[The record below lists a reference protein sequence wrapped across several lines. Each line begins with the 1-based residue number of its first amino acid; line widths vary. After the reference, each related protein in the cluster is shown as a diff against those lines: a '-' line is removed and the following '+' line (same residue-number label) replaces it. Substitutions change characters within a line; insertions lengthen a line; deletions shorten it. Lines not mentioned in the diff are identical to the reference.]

1 MSYPRVMHVGFHPIG
16 APTNSGLTLGSMF
29 GGWPEDRLLQVC
41 SREHPDVAGTSNLVL
56 TPPSVAPVDG
66 FVRSILGK
74 RLPSGSVDGLNNSV
88 SRPSAQLTVKK
99 RLRLA
104 ATAANDIGPVW
115 LPPSVV
121 QRVREFRPEVVH
133 SLLGGVR
140 AMRLATRLSRQFDIP
155 LVPHFMDDWVDNLFA
170 HGQLGGFARRQ
181 VDRAL
186 DDALER
192 APLCLTIGEDMRREY
207 EERLRRPCVV
217 VGNSVDLGAYQE
229 LLRNSGD
236 RITPRSMRYVGGL
249 HLGRADVLRTLAR
262 ALESRQPIGAPWA
275 LELFVPASD
284 ASLGSSL
291 EKELGPVRF
300 GGSLAPGRVP
310 EVLASADALL
320 FLESAEPHISSFT
333 RLSVSTKVPQY
344 LASGRPILVVGPDD
358 QASVNEL
365 MRSGAGAFGG
375 GGGDITRMCRAIDE
389 LERSPRR
396 AGPVSPEQVAW
407 VAERFGLEPTR
418 RRLREALS
426 SAALSRPYEPG
437 PRGR

>member
-1 MSYPRVMHVGFHPIG
+1 MSYPRVLHVGFHPIG

-29 GGWPEDRLLQVC
+29 GDWPEDRMLQVC
-41 SREHPDVAGTSNLVL
+41 SRGHPEVAGTSNLVL

-66 FVRSILGK
+66 LVRSILGK
-74 RLPSGSVDGLNNSV
+74 RMPSGSVDGLNNSV
-88 SRPSAQLTVKK
+88 SRPSAELTLKR

-186 DDALER
+186 HDVLER

-217 VGNSVDLGAYQE
+217 VGNSADPGAYQE
-229 LLRNSGD
+229 LLPNSGD
-236 RITPRSMRYVGGL
+236 RHAPRSLRYVGGL
-249 HLGRADVLRTLAR
+249 HLGRADVLRTLAG
-262 ALESRQPIGAPWA
+262 ALESREPFGAPWA

-284 ASLGSSL
+284 VALASSL

-300 GGSLAPGRVP
+300 GATLPPDRVP
-310 EVLASADALL
+310 EVLASADVLV
-320 FLESAEPHISSFT
+320 FVESAEPNISSFT

-365 MRSGAGAFGG
+365 LRSGACAFGG
-375 GGGDITRMCRAIDE
+375 GGNDISRMCRAIDE
-389 LERSPRR
+389 VERSPLR
-396 AGPVSPEQVAW
+396 AGPMSPEHMAW

-426 SAALSRPYEPG
+426 TAAGSRAYGPG
-437 PRGR
+437 SRAR